1 MGDALDITEASTL
14 TAMADSDGDT
24 QLTSTGSTTTA
35 VGVALYIVG
44 QTIVDDVRQVIDI
57 QTTSSHVGSDEEL

>member
-1 MGDALDITEASTL
+1 MT
-14 TAMADSDGDT
+14 DSDGDT
-24 QLTSTGSTTTA
+24 QLTSTGSAATA

-44 QTIVDDVRQVIDI
+44 KTIVDDVRQVIDI